1 QTGLFSAVVTAFV
14 VQSLQV
20 LSPNYA
26 QITASISL
34 VEELVRMQRAIAEGS
49 PVSDVTRSQL
59 RYDSVTHAGTDVWV
73 NGLWLTSL
81 CLALFT
87 SLLSVLA
94 KQCIQHF
101 SSLPLGT
108 HQDHAHVRAE
118 RLWALK
124 AWKVPSIIGI
134 LPTLLI
140 VALLLFFAG
149 LAVSTVTVNKAISIV
164 VFVLAGAAFYA
175 YHTTISVPLIDSTC
189 AYRAPDH
196 VYTGIIAVGAVFA
209 RIYIQVLM
217 LTPFLL

>member
-1 QTGLFSAVVTAFV
+1 DSLSQEPSPNAPLWTEYNKRAKDADGEMLKGLNGTLDVLLLFTGLFSAVVTAFV

-94 KQCIQHF
+94 KQ
-101 SSLPLGT
+101 
-108 HQDHAHVRAE
+108 
-118 RLWALK
+118 
-124 AWKVPSIIGI
+124 
-134 LPTLLI
+134 
-140 VALLLFFAG
+140 
-149 LAVSTVTVNKAISIV
+149 
-164 VFVLAGAAFYA
+164 
-175 YHTTISVPLIDSTC
+175 
-189 AYRAPDH
+189 
-196 VYTGIIAVGAVFA
+196 
-209 RIYIQVLM
+209 
-217 LTPFLL
+217 